1 MAQPTQAAARTST
14 RTERS
19 VSFVLDEDA
28 HPLEAIY
35 GASYPFIDR
44 CYVCLTRTDP
54 THLQVTLAARG
65 EIESPGVWDAV
76 EREFRSELAAGTF
89 RATLTDANQAILDS
103 VLVQAVA
110 GGADPLADAGD
121 GDLDDMDDMD
131 DPLGIAQ
138 SWEEKYGQK
147 SDASGDSE
155 DPA

>member
-1 MAQPTQAAARTST
+1 MAETTDPAAPST

-19 VSFVLDEDA
+19 LSFVLDEDA

-44 CYVCLTRTDP
+44 CYVCVTRTDP
-54 THLQVTLAARG
+54 THLEVTLVARG
-65 EIESPGVWDAV
+65 EIDSADVWEAV
-76 EREFRSELAAGTF
+76 EREFRNELAAGTF
-89 RATLTDANQAILDS
+89 RARVNETNQAILDS

-110 GGADPLADAGD
+110 GEPD
-121 GDLDDMDDMD
+121 GLGGPDDDLDDDLD

-138 SWEEKYGQK
+138 SWEEKYGQNK
-147 SDASGDSE
+147 GASGASE